1 MKVLLLGSGGREHA
15 LFWKIS
21 QSPRLTELRVFPGNG
36 GFPVEAIVPDS
47 AGLSLDSDK
56 LSTIVEYVR
65 REKFDLVVVGPEQ
78 PLVDGIV
85 DLLAGVCLAFGPV
98 RAAARLEGSKDF
110 SKSFMDR
117 HGIPTAQSRTF
128 TELAPALAYLH
139 GLTAPVVIKADGLA
153 AGKGVVVAEDLATA
167 EEALRDRL
175 ERNVFGSAGHTVL
188 IEEFMAGEEASVF
201 AICDGERAVPFLASQ
216 DHKRAYDGDQG
227 PNTGGMGAYLPVP
240 FMNDPALVRQVQ
252 TEVLD
257 RAMAGMRADGSPYRG
272 LLYAGLMVKNGRA
285 RVVEFNVRFG
295 DPETQALMRLLDEDL
310 LEWMTLSASGRLP
323 ERPLRMKPGAA
334 LVVVVAAEGY
344 PGVYKKDV
352 DLKNIDS
359 DEGDII
365 FFHAGTRRAGDR
377 ILSTGGRVLGVTA
390 IGPDLGAARTAVYS
404 RLKNIEADG
413 VFYRKDIG
421 EKAL

>member
-15 LFWKIS
+15 LFWKLS
-21 QSPRLTELRVFPGNG
+21 QSPGLTKLRAFPGNG
-36 GFPVEAIVPDS
+36 GFPPEAIVPGE
-47 AGLSLDSDK
+47 AGLDLSN
-56 LSTIVEYVR
+56 LSTVVDYVR
-65 REKFDLVVVGPEQ
+65 AEKYDLVVVGPEQ
-78 PLVDGIV
+78 PLVDGIA
-85 DLLAGVCLAFGPV
+85 DALAGVCPVFGPGK
-98 RAAARLEGSKDF
+98 AAARLEGSKDF
-110 SKSFMDR
+110 SKDFMDR

-128 TELAPALAYLH
+128 TELQPALDYLRNM
-139 GLTAPVVIKADGLA
+139 TAPIVIKADGLA
-153 AGKGVVVAEDLATA
+153 AGKGVAVCLDLASA

-175 ERNVFGSAGHTVL
+175 ERDVFGNAGHTVL
-188 IEEFMAGEEASVF
+188 IEEFMQGEETSVF

-240 FMNDPALVRQVQ
+240 FVDDALMRQVQ
-252 TEVLD
+252 TQVLD
-257 RAMAGMRADGSPYRG
+257 RAVAGMKADGSPYRG
-272 LLYAGLMVKNGRA
+272 LLYAGLMVKDGNA

-295 DPETQALMRLLDEDL
+295 DPETQALMRILDEDL
-310 LEWMTLSASGRLP
+310 LELMYQAAAGSLP
-323 ERPLRMKPGAA
+323 DRPLRIRPGAA

-344 PGVYKKDV
+344 PGAYKKDLP
-352 DLKNIDS
+352 LKNIDS

-377 ILSTGGRVLGVTA
+377 LLSTGGRVLGVTA
-390 IGPDLGAARTAVYS
+390 VGADLVAARKAVYD
-404 RLKNIEADG
+404 RLKNIDADG